1 MPRYLLRFTADSCLT
16 HDTDI
21 VLSSRDVD
29 VRFLFSKRRPD
40 DEKLRVELQI
50 DAANNRDAQARASGE
65 LLPLALD
72 ALSFTTGTPLLLS
85 ECELILKDER
95 GSDLRQAI
103 YVAHKS
109 TPTKVA
115 LPQKAAE
122 EASRIL
128 KSESPSLAICWHR
141 YALDRQ
147 LPLDQFVFNW
157 LAFEALAGD
166 AEIASRCSRCGET
179 ISHCDV
185 PVTHTG
191 SSKNRAAEIFCAANP
206 EMTAREFTSKIWNT
220 ARNKVFHGRRYP
232 SPEFL
237 AEIFT
242 ISQSLRKASEAEI
255 SGLAGV
261 AGNKPNHR
269 YEELFRIFYFVEWR
283 TKDSA
288 EPFAVDWPE
297 TELIQMKDAAEIGRV
312 FTHDPPKYLKLLDYK
327 QSPDW

>member
-1 MPRYLLRFTADSCLT
+1 MPRYLLRFTADSCLNN
-16 HDTDI
+16 DTDI
-21 VLSSRDVD
+21 VLSNRDVD
-29 VRFLFSKRRPD
+29 VRFLFSKRQPD
-40 DEKLRVELQI
+40 DGKLRVELQI

-85 ECELILKDER
+85 ECELILKDES
-95 GSDLRQAI
+95 GSDLRRAI

-115 LPQKAAE
+115 LPERAVE
-122 EASRIL
+122 EASQIL
-128 KSESPSLAICWHR
+128 KSDSASLAICWHR

-166 AEIASRCSRCGET
+166 AEIASRCSRCGEAL
-179 ISHCDV
+179 SHCDV
-185 PVTHTG
+185 PVSHTG

-206 EMTAREFTSKIWNT
+206 ETTPQEFTSKIWNT

-232 SPEFL
+232 NPKFL

-242 ISQSLRKASEAEI
+242 VSQQLRKASEAEI
-255 SGLAGV
+255 AKLAGV

-269 YEELFRIFYFVEWR
+269 YEELFRIFYFVQWR

-288 EPFAVDWPE
+288 RPFADDWPE
-297 TELIQMKDAAEIGRV
+297 TELIRMKDAAEIGRV
-312 FTHDPPKYLKLLDYK
+312 YVHDPVKYLKLLGYA
-327 QSPDW
+327 QSSDW